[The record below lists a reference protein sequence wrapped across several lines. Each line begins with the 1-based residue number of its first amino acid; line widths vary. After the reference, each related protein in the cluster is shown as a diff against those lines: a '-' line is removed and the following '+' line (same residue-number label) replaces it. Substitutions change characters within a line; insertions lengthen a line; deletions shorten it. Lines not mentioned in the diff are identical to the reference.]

1 MRFNE
6 SKKILAS
13 KIAIELTLKSLK
25 DEVKDMAV
33 KHFTKSFDLEGFND
47 SPVKK
52 WKPLKRKRSQPYTNN
67 KILTKTGKLKNSL
80 RGRSY
85 AGSRVWWVDIYSN
98 VEYANVHNEGLRS
111 GRGRGFKMPKRQFM
125 GNSRLLDKKIQTRI
139 NNRINNAFKK

>member
-1 MRFNE
+1 MKFNE
-6 SKKILAS
+6 ARKILVH
-13 KIAIELTLKSLK
+13 KIAVDLALKSLK
-25 DEVKDMAV
+25 DEVKQMAIS
-33 KHFTKSFDLEGFND
+33 HFKKSFDIEGFND

-85 AGSRVWWVDIYSN
+85 VGSRVWWVDIYSN

-111 GRGRGFKMPKRQFM
+111 GRGRGFKMPKRKFM
-125 GNSRLLDKKIQTRI
+125 GNSRILDKKIQTRI
-139 NNRINNAFKK
+139 DNRIKNAIK

>member
-6 SKKILAS
+6 ARKILAQ
-13 KIAIELTLKSLK
+13 KIAVDLALKSLK
-25 DEVKDMAV
+25 DEVKQMAIS
-33 KHFTKSFDLEGFND
+33 HFKKSFDIEGFND

-80 RGRSY
+80 RSRSY
-85 AGSRVWWVDIYSN
+85 VGSRVWWVDIYSN
-98 VEYANVHNEGLRS
+98 VEYASVHNEGLRS

-125 GNSRLLDKKIQTRI
+125 GNSRILDKKIQTRI
-139 NNRINNAFKK
+139 DNRIKNAIK

>member
-6 SKKILAS
+6 ARKILAQ
-13 KIAIELTLKSLK
+13 KIAVDLALKSLK
-25 DEVKDMAV
+25 DEVKQMAIS
-33 KHFTKSFDLEGFND
+33 HFKKSFDIEGFND

-52 WKPLKRKRSQPYTNN
+52 WKPLKMKRRQPYTNN

-85 AGSRVWWVDIYSN
+85 VGSRVWWVDIYSS

-125 GNSRLLDKKIQTRI
+125 GNSRILDKKIQTRI
-139 NNRINNAFKK
+139 DNRIKNAIK